1 MEWTQGWPMFYNVW
15 IRETYDLST
24 VILTNC
30 YYFNAPEGFWLCKWL
45 VFIAVTRCKFGTFW
59 SPQNQF
65 LLENQNIPK
74 NPRNLKFFEPNQEL
88 QICKVCTSILRLG
101 CRFWICQNM
110 WWVVLIEYVIC
121 LWTKLLWKIRTFL
134 IAPSTNHGM
143 LQFNEL
149 IDGSA

>member
-30 YYFNAPEGFWLCKWL
+30 YYCNAPEGFWLCKWL

-59 SPQNQF
+59 SPQNRF

-74 NPRNLKFFEPNQEL
+74 NPQFEFLSFTLCVKPSLWRFELYVTSIWHLNVVAESFVIRADFLTSLMDYLKFAF
-88 QICKVCTSILRLG
+88 SRLS
-101 CRFWICQNM
+101 
-110 WWVVLIEYVIC
+110 YVNIK
-121 LWTKLLWKIRTFL
+121 WHIFK
-134 IAPSTNHGM
+134 
-143 LQFNEL
+143 
-149 IDGSA
+149 